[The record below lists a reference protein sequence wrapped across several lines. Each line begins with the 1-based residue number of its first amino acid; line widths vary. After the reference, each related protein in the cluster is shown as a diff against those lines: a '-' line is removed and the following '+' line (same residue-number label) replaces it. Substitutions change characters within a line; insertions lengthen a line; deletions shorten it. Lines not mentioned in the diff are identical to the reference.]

1 MFATVAVPFDALQP
15 LPPLEFKVM
24 TALLRYVD
32 RQGRCWPALRQ
43 LAVDVGKSEATVCRA
58 MKRLDARGV
67 FDERTRAGNGRYRYR
82 IAERFLPRWPD
93 KRQLGSGHSGVQDR
107 LAEGVRQEALPRKQV
122 EGWRFARVGKVEAD
136 LPAPVDWGPRLRS
149 YRKSGFW
156 LTGQWGP
163 RPGEPGCWAPL
174 AG

>member
-1 MFATVAVPFDALQP
+1 MFAIVAVPFDALQH

-24 TALLRYVD
+24 TALLRYAD

-58 MKRLDARGV
+58 MKRLDAQGC
-67 FDERTRAGNGRYRYR
+67 FDERTRPGNGRYRYR
-82 IAERFLPRWPD
+82 IAQRFLPRWP
-93 KRQLGSGHSGVQDR
+93 SHAGVQDR
-107 LAEGVRQEALPRKQV
+107 LAQAARQEALPTKQLDS
-122 EGWRFARVGKVEAD
+122 WRFAKVGKVEAG

-156 LTGQWGP
+156 LAVWGP
-163 RPGEPGCWAPL
+163 RPGEAGCFAPL